1 MEEEGVEENHFVILK
16 KAGRRRRYFV
26 GVEGGGGVM
35 GQEEVRFLFLLYG
48 TRVRTLVSS
57 ILTYRTALQKRG
69 IHFRHWC

>member
-35 GQEEVRFLFLLYG
+35 GQEEVSLRIELLYKNAASISG
-48 TRVRTLVSS
+48 TG
-57 ILTYRTALQKRG
+57 ADQP
-69 IHFRHWC
+69 